1 VEHTTIE
8 TTFKTVEQYI
18 MKDLMNWKTS
28 TAELIAQRMEK
39 YSKMGEYKG
48 KSLQLS
54 LIRALPF
61 RFFGYKQKNSYL

>member
-1 VEHTTIE
+1 
-8 TTFKTVEQYI
+8 
-18 MKDLMNWKTS
+18 
-28 TAELIAQRMEK
+28 MEK

-54 LIRALPF
+54 LIRALLF